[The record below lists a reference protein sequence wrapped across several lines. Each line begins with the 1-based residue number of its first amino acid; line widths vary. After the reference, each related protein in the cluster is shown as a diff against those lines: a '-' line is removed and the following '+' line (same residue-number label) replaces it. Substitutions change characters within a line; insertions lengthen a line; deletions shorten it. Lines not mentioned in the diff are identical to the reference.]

1 MTKLEQIEKSV
12 AELSKEELKAFAKW
26 FAELQADLW
35 DRQIEADAKAGRLD
49 KLAEKAL
56 ADHKRP
62 DAPPLT
68 HHAAPEFWDA
78 YQNLPATVRRQA
90 DRTFAKLKSDQ
101 YHPSVHF
108 KQVGRYW
115 SARVGLHYRA
125 VALRDEN
132 EFIWFWIGTHAEYD
146 KLLRYDRYRTAVR
159 VNRLNMLQE

>member
-1 MTKLEQIEKSV
+1 
-12 AELSKEELKAFAKW
+12 
-26 FAELQADLW
+26 
-35 DRQIEADAKAGRLD
+35 
-49 KLAEKAL
+49 
-56 ADHKRP
+56 
-62 DAPPLT
+62 LT

-101 YHPSVHF
+101 YHPSVRF

-132 EFIWFWIGTHAEYD
+132 EFIWFWNGTHAEYD
-146 KLLRYDRYRTAVR
+146 KLLR
-159 VNRLNMLQE
+159 